1 MDVDLEL
8 LLELVEVF
16 LGSLASPHP
25 AGWGVVKPATS
36 KNSEEI
42 FGKSQFLPNLKKKVC
57 VKAARGTKCVGCSAT
72 SFNGGGGVSGEP
84 GGRGELRDGKQKS
97 LNVTPSLPSESESGD
112 I

>member
-42 FGKSQFLPNLKKKVC
+42 FGKSQFLPNLNKYVLKQHEERNVWA
-57 VKAARGTKCVGCSAT
+57 VARPRSMEEVG
-72 SFNGGGGVSGEP
+72 
-84 GGRGELRDGKQKS
+84 
-97 LNVTPSLPSESESGD
+97 
-112 I
+112 